1 MTYGLKEDTIA
12 SINEVFQRFP
22 DVEQAILYGSR
33 AMDRQRYNS
42 DIDMTLIGPNL
53 NMSILL
59 QIETALDDLI
69 LPYKIDLSIF
79 HNIDNAGLMDH
90 IKRVGKVFFE
100 REKAAIY

>member
-59 QIETALDDLI
+59 SFLKGKKQRFIEEPGAPTKKPEIAFAHPQGI
-69 LPYKIDLSIF
+69 PI
-79 HNIDNAGLMDH
+79 NGLTQWF
-90 IKRVGKVFFE
+90 RFG
-100 REKAAIY
+100 